1 MDVRAIRQLID
12 RAVGSVRQALRG
24 RLQRAKAGKQVIL
37 VQAEGLA
44 GESFNDAEYF
54 QHPGFRSVPVAGMQT
69 IVLPLGGR
77 SANGVVVA
85 VSNGN
90 LFVTDLQPGEV
101 AVFNETD
108 GVANSIILRNGKI
121 IDIKCATLN
130 IVATDA
136 VNVTTPNLRCS
147 TTSTRIEASTVD
159 VEADT
164 TAISGDATIGGALT
178 TSGNA
183 TIGGTLA
190 ASGDVTG
197 GGKSLETHVHGNVAS
212 GTAHTSPPT

>member
-1 MDVRAIRQLID
+1 MDVRAVRQLID

-54 QHPGFRSVPVAGMQT
+54 QHPGLRSVPVAGMQT

-90 LFVTDLQPGEV
+90 LFVADLQPGEI

-108 GVANSIILRNGKI
+108 GVASSIILRNGKI

-130 IVATDA
+130 IEATDA
-136 VNVTTPNLRCS
+136 VNVTAPTVQVN
-147 TTSTRIEASTVD
+147 TTSTRIAASTVD
-159 VEADT
+159 VDADT
-164 TAISGDATIGGALT
+164 TAISGDATV
-178 TSGNA
+178 
-183 TIGGTLA
+183 GGTLTA
-190 ASGDVTG
+190 GEDVTG
-197 GGKSLETHVHGNVAS
+197 GGKSLKSHVHGNVAS
-212 GTAHTSPPT
+212 GDDESGPPV